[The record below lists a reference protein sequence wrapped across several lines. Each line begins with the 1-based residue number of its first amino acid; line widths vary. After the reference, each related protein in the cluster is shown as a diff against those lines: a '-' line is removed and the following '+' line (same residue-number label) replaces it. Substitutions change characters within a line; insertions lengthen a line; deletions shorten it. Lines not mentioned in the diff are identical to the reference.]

1 VTRALR
7 LAIVLGAA
15 AVLAGSAV
23 PQRAL
28 AAGEAADAQS
38 AEPTWDRPATIRAA
52 AERLGVLHRTKGA
65 KAAYE
70 LIENCYKTHSLAETY
85 GEGFEICIA
94 QDYLETRTLMLVYS
108 RMPPEALQ
116 KMGVPS
122 PQELAD
128 GMGARIAAAFRQYNK
143 DQAYADGLKRMVDDY
158 GVPVFLSLVFPDAAK
173 SIGEKEKQLQEK
185 RKPQ

>member
-1 VTRALR
+1 
-7 LAIVLGAA
+7 
-15 AVLAGSAV
+15 
-23 PQRAL
+23 
-28 AAGEAADAQS
+28 
-38 AEPTWDRPATIRAA
+38 
-52 AERLGVLHRTKGA
+52 
-65 KAAYE
+65 
-70 LIENCYKTHSLAETY
+70 
-85 GEGFEICIA
+85 
-94 QDYLETRTLMLVYS
+94 MLVYS

-122 PQELAD
+122 PQELSD